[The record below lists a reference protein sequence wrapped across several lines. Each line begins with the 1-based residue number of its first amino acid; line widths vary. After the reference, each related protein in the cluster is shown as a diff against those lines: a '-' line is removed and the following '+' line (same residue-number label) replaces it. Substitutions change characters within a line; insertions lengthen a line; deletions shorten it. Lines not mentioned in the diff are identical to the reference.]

1 MSKLLTPFGE
11 LWGKSKVENN
21 SIDTSGYAFEDTSQN
36 SLTVFFV
43 FLASEFTIVGCL
55 LGRGC

>member
-43 FLASEFTIVGCL
+43 FLALEFTIVGCL